1 MSALRRLNGVAV
13 RAEDLV
19 LGYDDRVVINRS
31 TFEIPYGR
39 LTAVIGPNGSGKST
53 LLNAIAGLIEPM
65 SGKIEVRVGPKR
77 IAYVMQ
83 STKVPDALPV
93 SVGEVV
99 SMGRYATTGPYRRLG
114 SDDRAAVHDAM
125 ERLGITDLA
134 HRHISKLSGGQRQRA
149 FVAQGLSQDHDILLL
164 DEPLTG
170 IDVTTAN
177 AIDKVIHSEVE
188 EGCAVVMTTHD
199 LTEAAVAGHVVLL
212 SGRVVASGP
221 PGDVLTASN
230 LREAYGPALLHVD
243 EDRLFLDDAAHFP
256 VDE

>member
-1 MSALRRLNGVAV
+1 MRRLNGVAV
-13 RAEDLV
+13 SAENLV
-19 LGYDDRVVINRS
+19 LGYGDKVVLDRS
-31 TFEIPYGR
+31 TFEIPYGK

-53 LLNAIAGLIEPM
+53 LLNAIAGLIEPV
-65 SGKIEVRVGPKR
+65 SGTIEVRVGPKR
-77 IAYVMQ
+77 ISYVMQ

-93 SVGEVV
+93 SVREVV
-99 SMGRYATTGPYRRLG
+99 AMGRYATAGPYRRL
-114 SDDRAAVHDAM
+114 SSTDRNAVQDAM
-125 ERLGITDLA
+125 DRVGITALGG
-134 HRHISKLSGGQRQRA
+134 RHITKLSGGQRQRA
-149 FVAQGLSQDHDILLL
+149 FVAQGLAQDHDILLL

-177 AIDKVIHSEVE
+177 AIDKVIHSEIE

-221 PGDVLTASN
+221 PDEVLTADN
-230 LREAYGPALLHVD
+230 LRAAYGPALLHVD
-243 EDRLFLDDAAHFP
+243 EDRIFLDDAAHFP